1 MSKTGKSGKGGH
13 GGHGGRAKKHEE
25 HEEHE
30 NHERWLV
37 SGFDMMTLLF
47 VLFVVL
53 YAMSSIDAAKFTAF
67 AEGAREGGGAPVTI
81 LNDGAAIDAP
91 TENDS
96 PLKPVQVAQEAA
108 IDGTAQ
114 TAAEAAAAEAV
125 AADQAERTA
134 AEAKAVYDQ
143 LAAAREAL
151 AAAVAAAGQAGSAE
165 FVIDERGLVVRVVSD
180 PVLFEPES
188 AVLLPAGKTVLDALA
203 PGLSALPNPLRVEGH
218 ANSLPVTRGGPW
230 PSNWELSAIRA
241 TTVLRHLS
249 EADGL
254 AEDRM
259 SAAGYGST
267 RPLVPDS
274 DPSFVTVN
282 RRVDI
287 VVASTASPGANALLP
302 GLEAAA
308 QDGTAAPAAG
318 TQGAT
323 TVSTT
328 EDAGHGTTDSEG
340 GHG

>member
-1 MSKTGKSGKGGH
+1 MSKAGGHGH
-13 GGHGGRAKKHEE
+13 GGHGGRRKKHEE

-114 TAAEAAAAEAV
+114 TDAEAKAAEEAAAQ
-125 AADQAERTA
+125 QAQQTA
-134 AEAKAVYDQ
+134 AEAKAAYDE
-143 LAAAREAL
+143 LAAARAAL
-151 AAAVAAAGQAGSAE
+151 EAAVAAAGQAGAAE

-180 PVLFEPES
+180 PVLFAPES
-188 AVLLPAGKTVLDALA
+188 AVLLPAGKSVLDALA
-203 PGLSALPNPLRVEGH
+203 PGLGELPNPLRIEGH

-267 RPLVPDS
+267 RPLVPDT
-274 DPSFVTVN
+274 DPDFVTVN

-287 VVASTASPGANALLP
+287 VVASTASAGANALLP

-308 QDGTAAPAAG
+308 EGGAAPAAD
-318 TQGAT
+318 TQET
-323 TVSTT
+323 TTDSTT
-328 EDAGHGTTDSEG
+328 EDAGHGASDSEG

>member
-1 MSKTGKSGKGGH
+1 MSRNAGKGHAGH
-13 GGHGGRAKKHEE
+13 GGGRRRAKKHEE

-67 AEGAREGGGAPVTI
+67 AEGARDGAGAPVTI
-81 LNDGAAIDAP
+81 INDGAAIDAP
-91 TENDS
+91 TDNDS
-96 PLKPVQVAQEAA
+96 PLKPVQIAAEAA
-108 IDGTAQ
+108 IDGTEQ
-114 TAAEAAAAEAV
+114 TDAEEAAAEAV
-125 AADQAERTA
+125 AAQQAQQTA
-134 AEAKAVYDQ
+134 AEAKAAYDQ
-143 LAAAREAL
+143 LAAARDAL
-151 AAAVAAAGQAGSAE
+151 AAGLAQAGESDAAE

-180 PVLFEPES
+180 PVLFAPES
-188 AVLLPAGKTVLDALA
+188 AALRPQGVGVLDALA
-203 PGLSALPNPLRVEGH
+203 PTIATLPNQLRVEGH

-230 PSNWELSAIRA
+230 PSNWELSAVRA

-249 EADGL
+249 EADGIL
-254 AEDRM
+254 EDRM

-274 DPSFVTVN
+274 DPDYATVN

-287 VVASTASPGANALLP
+287 VVLSAASAEANALLP

-308 QDGTAAPAAG
+308 QPDTAGTAAESTAAG
-318 TQGAT
+318 SAT
-323 TVSTT
+323 TTHSTT
-328 EDAGHGTTDSEG
+328 HSTTSEG
-340 GHG
+340 SHP

>member
-1 MSKTGKSGKGGH
+1 MSKSAGKGGH
-13 GGHGGRAKKHEE
+13 GGHGGRRAKKHEE

-53 YAMSSIDAAKFTAF
+53 YAMSSIDLAKFTAF

-91 TENDS
+91 VENDS
-96 PLKPVQVAQEAA
+96 PLKPVQVAEEAS

-114 TAAEAAAAEAV
+114 TEAEKAAAEAV
-125 AADQAERTA
+125 AAQQAQQTA
-134 AEAKAVYDQ
+134 NEAKAVYDQ

-151 AAAVAAAGQAGSAE
+151 KQALAAAGQPGAAE
-165 FVIDERGLVVRVVSD
+165 FVIDERGLVVHVVSD
-180 PVLFEPES
+180 PVLFQPES
-188 AVLLPAGKTVLDALA
+188 AVLQPRGAAVLDALA
-203 PGLSALPNPLRVEGH
+203 PTLAGLPNQIEVEGH

-249 EADGL
+249 EVDGL
-254 AEDRM
+254 AETRL
-259 SAAGYGST
+259 SAAGFGST

-274 DPSFVTVN
+274 DPSYVTVN

-287 VVASTASPGANALLP
+287 ILLSDASAKANELLP

-308 QDGTAAPAAG
+308 TA
-318 TQGAT
+318 TAT
-323 TVSTT
+323 TPT
-328 EDAGHGTTDSEG
+328 TTDSHAGTDSHASTDSEE

>member
-1 MSKTGKSGKGGH
+1 MSKGGGH
-13 GGHGGRAKKHEE
+13 GGHGGRRAKKHEE

-53 YAMSSIDAAKFTAF
+53 YAMSSIDLAKFNAF
-67 AEGAREGGGAPVTI
+67 AAGARTGEGAPVTI

-91 TENDS
+91 IDNDS
-96 PLKPVQVAQEAA
+96 PLKPVQVAAEAA
-108 IDGTAQ
+108 IDGTEQTDAEKAAAEQYAAELAQQ
-114 TAAEAAAAEAV
+114 TAAEAQAA
-125 AADQAERTA
+125 
-134 AEAKAVYDQ
+134 YDQ
-143 LAAAREAL
+143 LAAARGALQAAL
-151 AAAVAAAGQAGSAE
+151 AAAGQSGAAQ
-165 FVIDERGLVVRVVSD
+165 FVIDERGLVVHVVSD

-188 AVLLPAGKTVLDALA
+188 AVLQPQGAAVLDLLA
-203 PGLSALPNPLRVEGH
+203 PTLAGLPNQIEVEGH

-241 TTVLRHLS
+241 TTVLRHLT
-249 EADGL
+249 EVDGIGETRL
-254 AEDRM
+254 

-274 DPSFVTVN
+274 DPSFATVN

-287 VVASTASPGANALLP
+287 ILLSAASAEANALLP

-308 QDGTAAPAAG
+308 QAPAAG
-318 TQGAT
+318 APT
-323 TVSTT
+323 TPTT
-328 EDAGHGTTDSEG
+328 PTTDSHSEG

>member
-1 MSKTGKSGKGGH
+1 MSKTAGKGGH
-13 GGHGGRAKKHEE
+13 GGRRAKKHVE
-25 HEEHE
+25 EEHE

-37 SGFDMMTLLF
+37 SYADMMTLLL

-53 YAMSSIDAAKFTAF
+53 YALSQIDKEKFTAF
-67 AEGAREGGGAPVTI
+67 AAGAQEGFGAPVTI
-81 LNDGAAIDAP
+81 LNDGAAIDADA
-91 TENDS
+91 ES
-96 PLKPVQVAQEAA
+96 PLAPVRVQQQAA
-108 IDGTAQ
+108 IDGTEQ
-114 TAAEAAAAEAV
+114 TDEEKAAAEAV
-125 AADQAERTA
+125 AREQAQRTA
-134 AEAKAVYDQ
+134 AEARGAYDELSRVREDLKA
-143 LAAAREAL
+143 AL
-151 AAAVAAAGQAGSAE
+151 AAAGQSGAAQ

-180 PVLFEPES
+180 PVLFAPES
-188 AVLLPAGKTVLDALA
+188 AALQAQGATVLDALA
-203 PGLSALPNPLRVEGH
+203 PTLAALPNLLRVEGH

-274 DPSFVTVN
+274 DPSYVTVN

-287 VVASTASPGANALLP
+287 VVASTASADANALLP

-308 QDGTAAPAAG
+308 QEAAAAPAA
-318 TQGAT
+318 
-323 TVSTT
+323 VSTPSST
-328 EDAGHGTTDSEG
+328 SEDAGHSTTDSEG

>member
-1 MSKTGKSGKGGH
+1 MSKTSKSGGH

-108 IDGTAQ
+108 IDGTEQ
-114 TAAEAAAAEAV
+114 TEAEQKAAEALAAQ
-125 AADQAERTA
+125 QAQQTA
-134 AEAKAVYDQ
+134 AEAKAAYDQ
-143 LAAAREAL
+143 LAQARAALE
-151 AAAVAAAGQAGSAE
+151 AAVAAAGQAGSAE

-180 PVLFEPES
+180 PVLFAPES
-188 AVLLPAGKTVLDALA
+188 AVLLPAGITTLDALA
-203 PGLSALPNPLRVEGH
+203 PGLGALPNQLRIEGH

-274 DPSFVTVN
+274 DPSYVTVN

-287 VVASTASPGANALLP
+287 VVASTASADANALLP

-308 QDGTAAPAAG
+308 QEDAAPAAG
-318 TQGAT
+318 ASTPA
-323 TVSTT
+323 STT
-328 EDAGHGTTDSEG
+328 DDAGHSTTDSEG